1 MPFAP
6 AHRRVLSA
14 ALVAFATLSAGLTA
28 ASAEPS
34 SRRVRMACSGD
45 AQRLCPREKKDS
57 PEMRYCMEAKGRQLS
72 RSCVRALED
81 DGIVPRG
88 YFKS

>member
-1 MPFAP
+1 MPVISFCSRA
-6 AHRRVLSA
+6 LSA
-14 ALVAFATLSAGLTA
+14 AVLVAATLAVSHTPAD
-28 ASAEPS
+28 AEAS

-57 PEMRYCMEAKGRQLS
+57 AEMRYCMEAKGRQLS
-72 RSCVRALED
+72 RNCVRALED

>member
-6 AHRRVLSA
+6 AHRRALRLALVPFA
-14 ALVAFATLSAGLTA
+14 ALFAAQTA
-28 ASAEPS
+28 AQAEPS

-57 PEMRYCMEAKGRQLS
+57 PEIRYCMEAKGRQLS
-72 RSCVRALED
+72 RGCVRALED
-81 DGIVPRG
+81 DGILPRG

>member
-6 AHRRVLSA
+6 AHRRAVSA
-14 ALVAFATLSAGLTA
+14 TLVAFAALIAAQTS
-28 ASAEPS
+28 ASAESS
-34 SRRVRMACSGD
+34 SRRVRVACSGD

-57 PEMRYCMEAKGRQLS
+57 AEMRYCMEAKGRQLS
-72 RSCVRALED
+72 RNCVRALED
-81 DGIVPRG
+81 DGVVPRG